1 MDCGRKQIFVISFL
15 LVDDRSLFRPIILSF
30 VWLVGI
36 NVVTSRLENMTKE
49 ERDNLTP
56 DNVTASAVQV
66 IKAAILQSQQRA
78 LKAINQEQLALY
90 YGIGRYVSANTR
102 KKNWGKG
109 VLAAISE
116 QLRKELP
123 GLKGFSERN
132 LKNMRTFY
140 EEWRML
146 ENFNS
151 AGGTAE
157 FTEVNTKSAVQTAK
171 LEAEGE
177 IRQLQLTNL
186 PDFPIVAFL
195 NISFTHHTA
204 ILSQVKSYEERKF
217 YIQFAADYKI
227 KTEEL
232 EQLMKDDLYNHQGN
246 IPNNFKKTIP
256 DQLQAYRAI
265 TMFKDDYLL
274 DFINTE
280 ELFVRDKDRDEKLI
294 EQGIINNVKNFI
306 MTFGKDFTFVGNQ
319 YHLEKFGVE
328 QFPDLLFFNRELSAL
343 VCVELK
349 DGPFKTAYLGQL
361 AGYLRILDDEVRKPN
376 ENPSIGI
383 VLCKSANKK
392 FVEYVIQD
400 YDRPMGV
407 ATYKTSA
414 DMDDRLKKL
423 LPSVEELEKL
433 L

>member
-1 MDCGRKQIFVISFL
+1 
-15 LVDDRSLFRPIILSF
+15 
-30 VWLVGI
+30 
-36 NVVTSRLENMTKE
+36 
-49 ERDNLTP
+49 
-56 DNVTASAVQV
+56 
-66 IKAAILQSQQRA
+66 
-78 LKAINQEQLALY
+78 
-90 YGIGRYVSANTR
+90 
-102 KKNWGKG
+102 
-109 VLAAISE
+109 
-116 QLRKELP
+116 
-123 GLKGFSERN
+123 
-132 LKNMRTFY
+132 MRIFY

-146 ENFNS
+146 ENYNS
-151 AGGTAE
+151 SVQTDE
-157 FTEVNTKSAVQTAK
+157 FTEINTESSGRTDEMPTNPAVQTAE
-171 LEAEGE
+171 LQTDDE

-186 PDFPIVAFL
+186 PDFPVVAFL
-195 NISFTHHTA
+195 SISFTHHTA

-217 YIQFAADYKI
+217 YIQFAADYG
-227 KTEEL
+227 
-232 EQLMKDDLYNHQGN
+232 LYNHQGQL
-246 IPNNFKKTIP
+246 PNNFKKTIP
-256 DQLQAYRAI
+256 DQLLAYRTIA
-265 TMFKDDYLL
+265 MFKDEYLL
-274 DFINTE
+274 DYINTE
-280 ELFVRDKDRDEKLI
+280 ELFVRDKDRDEKFI

-383 VLCKSANKK
+383 VLCKNANKK

-414 DMDDRLKKL
+414 DMDDRLKKV
-423 LPSVEELEKL
+423 LPSVEDLEKL